1 MRPITAILFVA
12 LCQTSINAVEGDNM
26 KSFACFKN
34 YPNVAN
40 PKIKEAKLSDKLPE
54 WNLSYLYKNYKDKM
68 IFNDIKEA
76 VAMSKNFRDAY
87 ISKIKGEALSSYQMA
102 KAIKEYEAVWQKA
115 VVPMGYLSN
124 IYNVELN
131 NEELKA
137 LNGKAGLLMAKVSKN
152 VSFFENGIARTSDN
166 YKKKVLS
173 SPELDAYR
181 NFLNKVSARKKH
193 LLPEELEELIID
205 KDINGSSAWS
215 TFRKMYESKYSFMF
229 KGPQDKQPRKYSL
242 TELVNL
248 VEHKE
253 RNVRQTAAQTYL
265 TKFGEDS
272 YVYAHIYNSIIQD
285 MILIEKDRR
294 GYSPMISVR
303 NEGSQLD
310 SAVVEAMHKSVAK
323 NFKLAQKYW
332 KLKAKILGIKD
343 FNNADV
349 YAPYET
355 GKKDTTYTYS
365 EAINILQK
373 TFDEFY
379 PPFGSAF
386 ENMYRCS
393 LVHAKT
399 SPDKRGGAYCDSFGH
414 GIAPVVLVNYQGNME
429 DISTIA
435 HEGGHW
441 IHFLLIAEEQTLVNS
456 DVPMATA
463 ETASVF
469 NEMLLATRLIKQNK
483 DKKQELLSFLM
494 GKLDRMFATV
504 YRQTAF
510 SNFEQAAFKASENG
524 PLTPEQFSDIFV
536 KEYGKLFGDAV
547 KMTPQFRYE
556 WARIPHFMRPFYV
569 YAYAFGEL
577 ATIALYQ
584 DYLEHKDSFPKK
596 YMDFLAMGSVMPP
609 AEQFKTMGVDLKDE
623 KTWDKGF
630 KYIETLIKEV
640 EKLSGSKI

>member
-1 MRPITAILFVA
+1 MNLLTNL
-12 LCQTSINAVEGDNM
+12 NAGDDM
-26 KSFACFKN
+26 KNFICFKD

-40 PKIKEAKLSDKLPE
+40 KKIKQVKLSDKLPE
-54 WNLSYLYKNYKDKM
+54 WDLSFLYKNYKDKK
-68 IFNDIKEA
+68 IFNDLNEA
-76 VAMSKNFRDAY
+76 VKKSEEFKRTYIDKVKNEKLNSK
-87 ISKIKGEALSSYQMA
+87 ELL
-102 KAIKEYEAVWQKA
+102 KAIKEYEAIWQSA

-124 IYNVELN
+124 TYNVDLS

-137 LNGKAGLLMAKVSKN
+137 LNGKAELLMAKTGKN
-152 VSFFENGIARTSDN
+152 ISFFENGIARTSDE
-166 YKKKVLS
+166 YKTKVLGS
-173 SPELDAYR
+173 SELDTYR
-181 NFLNKVSARKKH
+181 NFITKVSSRKKH
-193 LLPEELEELIID
+193 LLSEDLEELIID

-215 TFRKMYESKYSFMF
+215 NFRKMFESKYSFIF
-229 KGPQDKQPRKYSL
+229 KGPEDKKERKYSL
-242 TELVNL
+242 TELVNM
-248 VEHKE
+248 VQHRDRKI
-253 RNVRQTAAQTYL
+253 RQTAAETYL

-272 YVYAHIYNSIIQD
+272 YAYAHIYNSIIQD
-285 MILIEKDRR
+285 MLLIEKERR

-303 NEGSQLD
+303 NQSSQLD
-310 SAVVEAMHKSVAK
+310 NKVVEAMHRSVAK
-323 NFKLAQKYW
+323 NFKLAQRYW

-355 GKKDTTYTYS
+355 DKKEKEYSYS
-365 EAINILQK
+365 EAINMLQS

-379 PPFGSAF
+379 RPFGSAF
-386 ENMYRCS
+386 ENMYRCN
-393 LVHAKT
+393 LVHAKI

-414 GIAPVVLVNYQGNME
+414 GISPVVLVNYQGNVE

-441 IHFLLIAEEQTLVNS
+441 IHFLLIAENQTLLNS

-469 NEMLLATRLIKQNK
+469 NEMLLASRLIKQNK
-483 DKKQELLSFLM
+483 DDKKELLSFLM

-504 YRQTAF
+504 YRQIAF

-536 KEYGKLFGDAV
+536 TEYGKLFGNAV

-584 DYLEHKDSFPKK
+584 DYLDNKNSFPKK
-596 YMDFLAMGSVMPP
+596 YMDFLTMGSVKTPV
-609 AEQFKTMGVDLKDE
+609 EQFKYMGIDLKNE
-623 KTWDKGF
+623 RTWDKGF
-630 KYIETLIKEV
+630 KYISSLIDEV
-640 EKLSGSKI
+640 EKLSK